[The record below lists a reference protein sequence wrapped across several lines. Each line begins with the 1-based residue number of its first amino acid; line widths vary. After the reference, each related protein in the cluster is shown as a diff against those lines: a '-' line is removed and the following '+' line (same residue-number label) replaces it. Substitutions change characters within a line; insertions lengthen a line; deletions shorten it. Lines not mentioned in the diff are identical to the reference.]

1 MAIEIIPAND
11 GNPPKY
17 RLIRLGEKKLKII
30 IAALVIPLILGIFSK
45 DLMAMSYFLVGF
57 AAFFYIGFY
66 MPAKTKL
73 TAGTHYSP
81 LKPIHEYYKN
91 IAIQNGFN
99 IDYEAQGLLVDEK
112 NKKLAFT
119 TSLVGFDKSTKTL
132 NSMLVCDFS
141 DVMKWKNNVTEFT
154 SRTPMH
160 VSFDSLGNR
169 ASVTGGHEKFDGATY
184 EIQVTI
190 NYPKSPLQTFQATSN
205 ADASIWLARL
215 NSLING

>member
-1 MAIEIIPAND
+1 MAVEIIPAND

-17 RLIRLGEKKLKII
+17 RLVRLSEKKQLII
-30 IAALVIPLILGIFSK
+30 IGALVIPLILGIFSK
-45 DLMAMSYFLVGF
+45 ELMALLYVLVGF
-57 AAFFYIGFY
+57 AGFFYICFY
-66 MPAKTKL
+66 MPAKTRN

-91 IAIQNGFN
+91 VAIQNGFN

-112 NKKLAFT
+112 RKKLAFT
-119 TSLVGFDKSTKTL
+119 TSLAGLDRNTKIF

-154 SRTPMH
+154 SRTPTH
-160 VSFDSLGNR
+160 VSVDPLSNR
-169 ASVTGGHEKFDGATY
+169 ATVTGGHEKLDVATY

-190 NYPKSPLQTFQATSN
+190 NYPKSPLQTFQATSD